1 MAKEALFMGAI
12 MDPHRATRKL
22 RLPEIQDHTTLGRRP
37 IYG

>member
-1 MAKEALFMGAI
+1 MANEALFIGLTMA
-12 MDPHRATRKL
+12 PHLTTRKL